1 MRNQLTKL
9 SIVNRLSLASRAAI
23 LRVLVEGN
31 SVRSTARIT
40 GAAKATVLK
49 LLVEVGEFCSVYQDH
64 ALRNLTTKRIE
75 ADEIWAF
82 VGGKTKN
89 AKREGDGDIWTFT
102 AIDADTKLMVSWLVG
117 ERSGQNALLFMTDVS
132 SRLSNRDQLTAD
144 GHKLYLGATEEAF
157 GWNGADFAQITKIHG
172 KQPQPDSPASV
183 PYSPAVCTD
192 LVTSP
197 IFVNP
202 DMDKVSTYHVERQN
216 LNMRMAMRLFMRLTS
231 GFSKKA
237 ENHAN
242 AVGLYFFFY
251 NYCRPHQ
258 TLTKANGGIKQTPA
272 MAANVAHRMWSIED
286 MLRVMDGK
294 TMIG

>member
-1 MRNQLTKL
+1 MNKL
-9 SIVNRLSLASRAAI
+9 SVARRSAI
-23 LRVLVEGN
+23 IRVLVEGN

-82 VGGKTKN
+82 VGAKETN

-102 AIDADTKLMVSWLVG
+102 AIDADSKLMVSWLVG
-117 ERSGQNALLFMTDVS
+117 DRSAENAHSFMNDVAG
-132 SRLSNRDQLTAD
+132 RLANRVQLTTD
-144 GHKLYLGATEEAF
+144 GHKMYLTATEDAF
-157 GWNGADFAQITKIHG
+157 GGDGADFAQIIKAYGTPEG
-172 KQPQPDSPASV
+172 VPAGR
-183 PYSPAVCTD
+183 YSPAECSGIEKVP
-192 LVTSP
+192 V
-197 IFVNP
+197 FGKP
-202 DMDKVSTYHVERQN
+202 DVALVSTPYFERQN
-216 LNMRMAMRLFMRLTS
+216 LNMRMAMRRFTRLTN

-237 ENHAN
+237 ENHAH

-251 NYCRPHQ
+251 NHCRPHQ

-272 MAANVAHRMWSIED
+272 MAAGVASQMWSLED
-286 MLRVMDGK
+286 MLRVMDGE
-294 TMIG
+294 TMIT